1 MKLRNIY
8 QTKLTIVIGSCLK
21 RKERVDIDSPQ
32 LYALLG
38 SVVGVNIVPHCL
50 GWVNGVVTIARSRLR
65 QTKGDANVGLKL
77 ASGSGSSNEAADV
90 TKDPLKYK

>member
-21 RKERVDIDSPQ
+21 GKERVDIDSPQ

>member
-21 RKERVDIDSPQ
+21 GKERVDIDSPQ

-38 SVVGVNIVPHCL
+38 SVVGVNIVPNCL
-50 GWVNGVVTIARSRLR
+50 G
-65 QTKGDANVGLKL
+65 QC
-77 ASGSGSSNEAADV
+77 
-90 TKDPLKYK
+90 